1 MPFLKT
7 LVLLDKVEVVS
18 SDDNSSPHLHALD
31 HASENASSDAHVA
44 SKGTLLVDVCALA
57 GLNKQKQRMK
67 MQATHLV
74 DRSQRTTGLTV

>member
-31 HASENASSDAHVA
+31 HASENASSDAHVT

-57 GLNKQKQRMK
+57 GLNNEQKQTKKQKQRINED
-67 MQATHLV
+67 AGDTL
-74 DRSQRTTGLTV
+74 RR